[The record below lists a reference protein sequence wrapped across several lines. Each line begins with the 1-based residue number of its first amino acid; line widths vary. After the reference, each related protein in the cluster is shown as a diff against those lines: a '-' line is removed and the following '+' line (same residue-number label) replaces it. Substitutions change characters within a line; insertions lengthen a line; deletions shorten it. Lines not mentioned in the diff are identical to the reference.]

1 MQGKCI
7 VVTGG
12 AKSGKSVFAETYIQQ
27 CAGQKVYVAT
37 AQALDEEMKE
47 RIAVHKKRRPS
58 SWQTI
63 EMPYGMPNNIQR
75 ILQHADVVLVD
86 CLTMYFSNFLFA
98 HEQEADA
105 VIIQKAL
112 QEMEQTC
119 QYIHNSPG
127 KTVVFVTNEIGCG
140 IVPMGRVSRLY
151 RDLIGAINQKAA
163 AEAEQVYATICGI
176 TIELKS
182 RQVHLGGE
190 V

>member
-151 RDLIGAINQKAA
+151 RDLIGTVNQKVA
-163 AEAEQVYATICGI
+163 AEAEQVYVTICGI

>member
-63 EMPYGMPNNIQR
+63 EMPYGMPNSIQR

-151 RDLIGAINQKAA
+151 RDLIGTINQKAA
-163 AEAEQVYATICGI
+163 AEAEQVYVTICGI